1 MNADKWNVIE
11 DFACRLSPDDPEAG
25 RVQIGGMTASLEL
38 WLQPKLLLRQKTMLS
53 IGIGLVPI
61 TGFAVWTAINRTGAG
76 HLWPWAID
84 LSLIIAFV
92 FVYGLPSTFQQIR
105 RDRSNRAPF
114 NDPALQPMRV
124 FIDELVASKHPVF
137 DGHGDQLDHS
147 ILASP
152 WAPLLFTGKNE
163 LRRVFVGSERSI
175 FARSYPDG
183 LFVLK
188 PKMAH
193 IADQTPASAGRMIT
207 GGIEQGQ
214 ISHNPRQGS
223 TPKPK
228 TKHWLALVTK
238 RNFRVRLKLV
248 LQFWPFPQRTQVEE
262 MLVFAHR
269 TAFENTFISKPGLKR
284 LCVEHLKAQHYQ
296 IGLGEGREGQT
307 VASDEW
313 IDRMLGYENNHRYRL
328 VRMIL
333 TDPES
338 PESQGF
344 LSELQLN
351 D

>member
-1 MNADKWNVIE
+1 VSADKWNIIE
-11 DFACRLSPDDPEAG
+11 DFACRLSPDDPESG
-25 RVQIGGMTASLEL
+25 RAMIGAMTASLAR

-61 TGFAVWTAINRTGAG
+61 TGFAVWTSINRTGAG
-76 HLWPWAID
+76 QLWPWAID

-114 NDPALQPMRV
+114 NDPALQPIRDY
-124 FIDELVASKHPVF
+124 IDELVASTRPIF

-152 WAPLLFTGKNE
+152 WASLLFTGKNE
-163 LRRVFVGSERSI
+163 LRGVFVGSERSI

-188 PKMAH
+188 PKMAP
-193 IADQTPASAGRMIT
+193 IAVQTPAPAGPNIT
-207 GGIEQGQ
+207 SEIEQGQ
-214 ISHNPRQGS
+214 FSHAPRPAS
-223 TPKPK
+223 KPKPK

-262 MLVFAHR
+262 MLVFAHG
-269 TAFENTFISKPGLKR
+269 TAFENPFISKPGLKR
-284 LCVEHLKAQHYQ
+284 LCVEHLKAQHFQ
-296 IGLGEGREGQT
+296 IGLGEGREGQP

-313 IDRMLGYENNHRYRL
+313 IDQIPAG
-328 VRMIL
+328 
-333 TDPES
+333 S
-338 PESQGF
+338 PDIDRPGIA
-344 LSELQLN
+344 
-351 D
+351 